1 MNDPLRFALALLL
14 AAAWPGVAHAS
25 WTLDFDVGGYCI
37 EMEVGDDAAP
47 AVSRVRYF
55 GPGDST
61 GIPLRPQD
69 VRVDA
74 FDVGARRLHLEH
86 VGTDTAAPAFELRVE
101 GDTGVLDIDG
111 QRLPAPFDWQM

>member
-1 MNDPLRFALALLL
+1 MSPVRCTLALLTAL
-14 AAAWPGVAHAS
+14 AWPGVAHAS

-47 AVSRVRYF
+47 AVGRVRYF
-55 GPGDST
+55 APGDST

-86 VGTDTAAPAFELRVE
+86 VGTHTRAPAFDLRVD
-101 GDTGVLDIDG
+101 GDSGVLDVEG
-111 QRLPAPFDWQM
+111 QRLPAPFDWEM